1 MGFFTALLN
10 IAKPIVKVVAP
21 PLLNMASSAITNLEG
36 QRFDKAAP
44 LEGFRFTKDDT
55 RMLCGLGDDDI
66 VEGGST
72 DLVQASQGLTTQEAA
87 AALIEVGRMNAFTN
101 QMPVVNF
108 QETQV
113 ERKVETMLSKTW
125 AEPEIGQS
133 FGQNSE
139 YLRYYDH
146 AYYDIT
152 PGDINNGH
160 FNKLLDEFD
169 FIALQS
175 IVVTVDPSSD
185 IKTPTHFYYMPY
197 SKETKMYANA
207 DALRDVSC
215 PSKFNAESGEYT
227 FNINNPAFK
236 KEDWTFRKI
245 QRNGKD
251 TLVVDTKVYD
261 VEPKAS
267 MERLVST
274 EFLKETYATKDAYGV
289 LPTDK
294 VVELLKEK
302 PSGVD
307 DIDYLNGKTVSS
319 NVLTYGRIICTKDR
333 MTPGEKA
340 TVTIRIRL
348 HFSCVKM
355 VQSFAHIGRSTWS
368 EDVTIRRDGGNI
380 VIGSHV
386 TEDSMIG
393 YAPKNPE
400 DAGYEGDGEPN
411 GDDKGDK
418 DGDDTGAYLDPI
430 APSTNYTDATRSGRK
445 GFRSKAVSN

>member
-1 MGFFTALLN
+1 MGFFATLLS
-10 IAKPIVKVVAP
+10 IAKPIIKTVAP

-44 LEGFRFTKDDT
+44 LEGFRFTRDDT
-55 RMLCGLGDDDI
+55 RMLCGLGDDEI

-87 AALIEVGRMNAFTN
+87 AALVEVGRMNAFTN

-113 ERKVETMLSKTW
+113 ERTIETILSKTW
-125 AEPEIGQS
+125 AEPAEGETEND
-133 FGQNSE
+133 NSS

-169 FIALQS
+169 FMALTS
-175 IVVTVDPSSD
+175 VVVTIDPSSD

-207 DALRDVSC
+207 DALRDVSS

-236 KEDWTFRKI
+236 KEEWTFRKI
-245 QRNGKD
+245 KRNGKD

-274 EFLKETYATKDAYGV
+274 EFLKETYATKEVYGD
-289 LPTDK
+289 LPKEK
-294 VVELLKEK
+294 VIALLKNK
-302 PSGVD
+302 PENMSD
-307 DIDYLNGKTVSS
+307 MDYLDGKTITSDI
-319 NVLTYGRIICTKDR
+319 LTYGRIICTKDR

-340 TVTIRIRL
+340 TVTVRIKL
-348 HFSCVKM
+348 YFSCVKM
-355 VQSFAHIGRSTWS
+355 IQSYAHIGRSKWS
-368 EDVTIRRDGGNI
+368 EDVTITREGGKI
-380 VIGSHV
+380 VVGSHV
-386 TEDSMIG
+386 TSDSMIG
-393 YAPKNPE
+393 YAPNDPN
-400 DAGYEGDGEPN
+400 DADYEGDGEPN
-411 GDDKGDK
+411 GDDKGD
-418 DGDDTGAYLDPI
+418 DGDGEDTGAYLDPI
-430 APSTNYTDATRSGRK
+430 VPATNYTDATRSSRK
-445 GFRSKAVSN
+445 GFRSKQ